1 MHTESDTGTVPA
13 KGPSL
18 LTRYFALAS
27 ALIMLTAGSWL
38 ARYQGSVVSEQ
49 LQDLTERQNANLTH
63 IFSKQIWP
71 KFGSFIEEAGALTV
85 EGLRAHPTIKALHN
99 VLYTELADTNV
110 LKVKIYSPTGITV
123 YSPDPRQ
130 IGQDYS
136 AHKRFQKAVND
147 DFSSVLEFRK
157 TFGAYSGP
165 VTDRWV
171 LSSYIPVGNGTWDK
185 PFVGVF
191 EIYTDVTDFHAQI
204 AATGRIHTAV
214 VAAVF
219 VAVFL
224 LLLAAVWYGDRL
236 IRRNHQAALRMAS
249 SVARAEAANR
259 AKSVFLANM
268 SHELR
273 TPLNAI
279 IGFSEIIKDEKL
291 GPLGARQY
299 QEYATD
305 IESSGRHLLG
315 IIDDVLDL
323 SKVEAGGVEI
333 SDTPINMVALI
344 EVTAKVARKQAQAKS
359 IELVCNTGP
368 DEITM
373 RTDEKL
379 VRQIL
384 VNLLSNAVKFTP
396 EGGHVALSVASAAA
410 RENIVITVT
419 DNGIGIRPEDIA
431 TALTPFGQV
440 DGSLARK
447 YEGAGLGLSLSKRFS
462 EALGGSLEIA
472 STPGVGTR
480 VTVTLPINPLSAE
493 DRSLYSSAA

>member
-1 MHTESDTGTVPA
+1 MDLESEPGAVPA

-27 ALIMLTAGSWL
+27 AVIMLAAGSWL
-38 ARYQGSVVSEQ
+38 ARYQSSVVSEQ
-49 LQDLTERQNANLTH
+49 LHNITERQNAALTQ

-71 KFGSFIEEAGALTV
+71 QFGPFIEEAGVLTA
-85 EGLRAHPTIKALHN
+85 EELRSHPTIEALHD
-99 VLYTELADTNV
+99 VLSTELADTSV
-110 LKVKIYSPTGITV
+110 LKVKIYSPTGTTV

-136 AHKRFQKAVND
+136 IHKRFQKAVD
-147 DFSSVLEFRK
+147 GEFFSLLEFRK
-157 TFGAYSGP
+157 TFDAYSGP

-171 LSSYIPVGNGTWDK
+171 LSSYIPVGKGTWEE

-191 EIYTDVTDFHAQI
+191 EIYTDVTEFHTQI

-214 VAAVF
+214 VGAVF

-224 LLLAAVWYGDRL
+224 LLVAAVWYGDRL
-236 IRRNHQAALRMAS
+236 IRRNHRAALRMAAS
-249 SVARAEAANR
+249 AARAESASR
-259 AKSVFLANM
+259 AKSEFLANM

-279 IGFSEIIKDEKL
+279 IGFSEMIKDEML
-291 GPLGARQY
+291 GPLGARRY
-299 QEYATD
+299 REYAAD

-315 IIDDVLDL
+315 IINDVLDL
-323 SKVEAGGVEI
+323 SRVEAGRLEI
-333 SDTPINMVALI
+333 TDIPTDMVALI
-344 EVTAKVARKQAQAKS
+344 EAAAKMVRKQAEEKS
-359 IELVCNTGP
+359 IELVSDAGP

-373 RTDEKL
+373 RTDER
-379 VRQIL
+379 VVTQIL

-396 EGGHVALSVASAAA
+396 EGGHVALSVASQGA
-410 RENIVITVT
+410 RDTIIITVT

-440 DGSLARK
+440 DGSLTRK
-447 YEGAGLGLSLSKRFS
+447 HDGTGLGLSLSKRFS
-462 EALGGSLEIA
+462 EALGGSLDIS

-480 VTVTLPINPLSAE
+480 VTVTLPINPPSAE
-493 DRSLYSSAA
+493 SRSLFSSAA